1 MKIGR
6 DGQVME
12 ATSERIRTALEAN
25 PTLTLLKAYSRDWV
39 LPLFAEH
46 LQRVDGSVSAEW
58 FHERVSEARDPKW
71 QGNVTPA
78 EHCRDWVEKR
88 WLETETVNGRLRY
101 RLSPYSLRALR
112 FVREIIEGE
121 TTVSSA
127 RLGSISHAVR
137 LLADMTS
144 PDRRVQVRRIDRQIA
159 ELRKRREDIAS
170 GRVRLATLEEMKQQ
184 LREILGMTRT
194 LPADFR
200 QLRTM
205 VEDRHQEVARR
216 AMADGPPKA
225 ELVEEYLRENDLLS
239 KTSQGAAYLGFSQ
252 LLSSSQHEQIRADI
266 DQILA
271 QEFAREHMTAAQREE
286 LDTMLSTLLGAEL
299 DVQNSYLRWSA
310 SLRRFLTRAAH
321 GRHQRLLGLADRA
334 LHAGATWVRAEPG
347 RRHVP
352 YDVLGI
358 GPLALIDISQTQL
371 WRDRGPQEV
380 VVEVDQQRTTLPAED
395 RAALRLAAGTSPR
408 AIGRTI
414 NKLLTNRSVVTGAEV
429 FDATPA
435 EFQRLGTLVSLLD
448 LAVAHGRVD
457 TDLGETLWLSGERAT
472 ALMATLP
479 SLVFDTP
486 VPSKELR

>member
-1 MKIGR
+1 
-6 DGQVME
+6 ME
-12 ATSERIRTALEAN
+12 ITSERIRAALESN

-39 LPLFAEH
+39 LPLFAEY
-46 LQRVDGSVSAEW
+46 LEQVDGSVSAEW
-58 FHERVSEARDPKW
+58 FHERVSEAREQIPER

-78 EHCRDWVEKR
+78 DHCRDWVEKR
-88 WLETETVNGRLRY
+88 WLETATLNGRLRY

-112 FVREIIEGE
+112 FVRELVEGE

-127 RLGSISHAVR
+127 RLDSISHAIR

-144 PDRRVQVRRIDRQIA
+144 PDRDVQVRRIDQQIT
-159 ELRKRREDIAS
+159 ELRKRRDDIAS

-184 LREILGMTRT
+184 LREILGMTRS

-216 AMADGPPKA
+216 AMIQGPPKA
-225 ELVEEYLRENDLLS
+225 DLVEEYLRENDLLS
-239 KTSQGAAYLGFSQ
+239 RTSQGAAYLGFSR
-252 LLSSSQHEQIRADI
+252 LLSSQQTEQIRADI

-271 QEFAREHMTAAQREE
+271 QEFAREHMIAAQREE
-286 LDTMLSTLLGAEL
+286 LDSMLSTLLAAEL

-321 GRHQRLLGLADRA
+321 GRHQRLLNLADRA
-334 LHAGATWVRAEPG
+334 LHAGATWVQSEP
-347 RRHVP
+347 RQRHVP
-352 YDVLGI
+352 QDVLGV
-358 GPLALIDISQTQL
+358 GPLAVIDVSQTQL
-371 WRDRGPQEV
+371 WRDHGPQEV
-380 VVEVDQQRTTLPAED
+380 LVEVTEQRGTLPTED
-395 RAALRLAAGTSPR
+395 RAALRLAAGTSAR
-408 AIGRTI
+408 AVGRTV
-414 NKLLTNRSVVTGAEV
+414 NKLLATRPVVTGAEV

-448 LAVAHGRVD
+448 LAVMHGRVD
-457 TDLGETLWLSGERAT
+457 TDLEETVRLSGDRAT

-479 SLVFDTP
+479 HLFFDAP
-486 VPSKELR
+486 VPTKEMP

>member
-1 MKIGR
+1 
-6 DGQVME
+6 ME
-12 ATSERIRTALEAN
+12 ITAERIRLALDSN

-46 LQRVDGSVSAEW
+46 LEQVEGSVSAEW
-58 FHERVSEARDPKW
+58 FHERVFEARDQVPER

-78 EHCRDWVEKR
+78 ERCRDWVEKR
-88 WLETETVNGRLRY
+88 WLETETLNGRLRY

-112 FVREIIEGE
+112 FVRELVEGE

-144 PDRRVQVRRIDRQIA
+144 PDRDVQVRRIDRQIT
-159 ELRKRREDIAS
+159 ELRKRRDDIAS
-170 GRVRLATLEEMKQQ
+170 GRVRLATMDEMKQQ
-184 LREILGMTRT
+184 LREILGMTRS

-216 AMADGPPKA
+216 AMLHGPPKA
-225 ELVEEYLRENDLLS
+225 DLVEEYLRENDLLS
-239 KTSQGAAYLGFSQ
+239 KTSQGMAYLGFSR
-252 LLSSSQHEQIRADI
+252 LLSSRQTEQIRDDI

-286 LDTMLSTLLGAEL
+286 LDSTLSILLAAEL
-299 DVQNSYLRWSA
+299 TVQNSYLRWSA

-321 GRHQRLLGLADRA
+321 GRHQRLLSLADRA
-334 LHAGATWVRAEPG
+334 LHAGGTWVQAEPAQ
-347 RRHVP
+347 RYVP
-352 YDVLGI
+352 QDMLGV
-358 GPLALIDISQTQL
+358 GPLAVIDISQTQL
-371 WRDRGPQEV
+371 WRDNSPQEV
-380 VVEVDQQRTTLPAED
+380 VVEVTEQRGTLPADD

-408 AIGRTI
+408 AVGRTI
-414 NKLLTNRSVVTGAEV
+414 NKLLASWPAVTGAEV
-429 FDATPA
+429 FEATPA

-448 LAVAHGRVD
+448 LAVMHGQVD
-457 TDLGETLWLSGERAT
+457 TDLDETVQLFGDRAT
-472 ALMATLP
+472 ALTATLP
-479 SLVFDTP
+479 HLVFGAP
-486 VPSKELR
+486 VPTKECRERAHR

>member
-1 MKIGR
+1 
-6 DGQVME
+6 ME
-12 ATSERIRTALEAN
+12 ITGERIRSALDSN

-46 LQRVDGSVSAEW
+46 LEQVDGSVSAEW
-58 FHERVSEARDPKW
+58 FHERVFEAREQIPEW

-78 EHCRDWVEKR
+78 EHCRDWVDKR
-88 WLETETVNGRLRY
+88 WLETETLNGRLRY

-112 FVREIIEGE
+112 FVRELVEGE

-144 PDRRVQVRRIDRQIA
+144 PDRDVQVRRIDQQIA
-159 ELRKRREDIAS
+159 ELRKRRDDIAS

-184 LREILGMTRT
+184 LREILGMTRS

-200 QLRTM
+200 HLRTM

-216 AMADGPPKA
+216 AMIHGPPKA
-225 ELVEEYLRENDLLS
+225 DLVEEYLRENDLLS
-239 KTSQGAAYLGFSQ
+239 RTSQGTAYLGFSR
-252 LLSSSQHEQIRADI
+252 LLSSRQTDQIRADI

-286 LDTMLSTLLGAEL
+286 LDSMLSTLLAAEL
-299 DVQNSYLRWSA
+299 GVQTSYLRWSA

-321 GRHQRLLGLADRA
+321 GRHQRLLSLADRA
-334 LHAGATWVRAEPG
+334 LHAGATWIQAAPAQRY
-347 RRHVP
+347 VP
-352 YDVLGI
+352 HDVLGV
-358 GPLALIDISQTQL
+358 GTLAAIDISQTQL
-371 WRDRGPQEV
+371 WRDHSPQEV
-380 VVEVDQQRTTLPAED
+380 VVEVAEQRRTLPGED

-408 AIGRTI
+408 AVGRTI
-414 NKLLTNRSVVTGAEV
+414 NKLLTNRPLVTGAEV
-429 FDATPA
+429 FEATPA

-448 LAVAHGRVD
+448 LAVKHGQVD
-457 TDLGETLWLSGERAT
+457 TDLDETVRLSGDRAT

-479 SLVFDTP
+479 HLVFDTP
-486 VPSKELR
+486 VPAKEMP